1 MFNKVITIGLGIV
14 VILFAIQL
22 LEYTTISSLDNFYN
36 GLGLAKQLLIL
47 SYRTIGHMPTVILLI
62 LFAIVGILNQF
73 EWFSE
78 GIRKFRDKDKK
89 K

>member
-1 MFNKVITIGLGIV
+1 
-14 VILFAIQL
+14 
-22 LEYTTISSLDNFYN
+22 
-36 GLGLAKQLLIL
+36 
-47 SYRTIGHMPTVILLI
+47 LI